1 MNSIEKIINTIQL
14 GDCQE
19 LLPHILEKVDRDV
32 LYKCEDYHILSMQAF
47 CIIKDNKHI
56 IQTIVDY
63 VRNQK
68 HYRKIF
74 ENVLDKVEEN

>member
-1 MNSIEKIINTIQL
+1 MNIFETEE
-14 GDCQE
+14 GD
-19 LLPHILEKVDRDV
+19 I
-32 LYKCEDYHILSMQAF
+32 LYKCEDYHILSMKVW

-74 ENVLDKVEEN
+74 ENVLEKGE